1 MYNSSQSYS
10 IAIFF
15 LYTNQVINGNGRQ
28 LKDAVPSLFIL
39 LMKTLRPNE
48 KERLSEVTLDD
59 DRVGTTFPE
68 CWASLT
74 SNK

>member
-1 MYNSSQSYS
+1 M
-10 IAIFF
+10 
-15 LYTNQVINGNGRQ
+15 INGNGRQ

-48 KERLSEVTLDD
+48 KERLSEVTLDG

-68 CWASLT
+68 CWASLI

>member
-1 MYNSSQSYS
+1 MYNSSQCCS
-10 IAIFF
+10 IATFF

-48 KERLSEVTLDD
+48 KERLSEVTLDG

-68 CWASLT
+68 CWASLI